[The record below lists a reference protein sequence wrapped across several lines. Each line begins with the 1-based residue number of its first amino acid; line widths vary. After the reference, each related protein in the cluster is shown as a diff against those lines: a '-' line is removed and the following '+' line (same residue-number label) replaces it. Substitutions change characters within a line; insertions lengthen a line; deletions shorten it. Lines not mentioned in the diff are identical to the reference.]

1 MNFFFRTIISFLL
14 LFKLSG
20 ISAQQSGIKADDV
33 YGSDPLLYNGR
44 YYTFFLPS
52 STGGNQ
58 YFFGRQFENGS
69 ATIRGV
75 IYNDLKLNYDIYDQ
89 NLILQYKNNIGAN
102 NLIIISDAWL
112 ESFSFRELNFE
123 IISSQDT
130 LKRIFQVL
138 GTGPVRILYYW
149 EKKLKL
155 DNIQGSKN
163 YVFSNAIREM
173 NVYIDK
179 QILRFRNNKNFYS
192 LFDPEKRIAIRGYL
206 RKNNINVKKATD
218 QTMTGLIYYC
228 NSLYTK

>member
-1 MNFFFRTIISFLL
+1 MTFLFRTIISFFL
-14 LFKLSG
+14 LFSLSG
-20 ISAQQSGIKADDV
+20 ISAQQPVIKPNDV

-44 YYTFFLPS
+44 HYTFFPPP

-58 YFFGRQFENGS
+58 FFSARQFENGS

-75 IYNDLKLNYDIYDQ
+75 IYNDLKLNYDIYNQ
-89 NLILQYKNNIGAN
+89 HLILQYKNNIGAA

-112 ESFSFRELNFE
+112 ESFSFRDLHFE

-138 GTGPVRILYYW
+138 GTGPVRILYFW

-163 YVFSNAIREM
+163 YIFSDATRTM
-173 NVYIDK
+173 NVYIGK
-179 QILRFRNNKNFYS
+179 KILKFRNNKTFYS
-192 LFDPEKRIAIRGYL
+192 LFDPGKRIAIKGYL
-206 RKNNINVKKATD
+206 HKNSINVKKATD

-228 NSLYTK
+228 NSLYTQ

>member
-1 MNFFFRTIISFLL
+1 LAF
-14 LFKLSG
+14 
-20 ISAQQSGIKADDV
+20 ISAQQSGIKTDDV

-44 YYTFFLPS
+44 HYTFFLPS

-58 YFFGRQFENGS
+58 YFSGRQFENGS

-75 IYNDLKLNYDIYDQ
+75 IYNDLKLNYDIYNQ
-89 NLILQYKNNIGAN
+89 QLILQYENNIGAA

-112 ESFSFRELNFE
+112 ESFSFRDLNFE

-138 GTGPVRILYYW
+138 GTGSVRILYSW
-149 EKKLKL
+149 EKKLML

-163 YVFSNAIREM
+163 YIFSNATREM
-173 NVYIDK
+173 NVYIGK
-179 QILRFRNNKNFYS
+179 KILKFRNNKSFYS
-192 LFDPEKRIAIRGYL
+192 LFDPDKRIAIRGYL
-206 RKNNINVKKATD
+206 RKNSISVKTATD